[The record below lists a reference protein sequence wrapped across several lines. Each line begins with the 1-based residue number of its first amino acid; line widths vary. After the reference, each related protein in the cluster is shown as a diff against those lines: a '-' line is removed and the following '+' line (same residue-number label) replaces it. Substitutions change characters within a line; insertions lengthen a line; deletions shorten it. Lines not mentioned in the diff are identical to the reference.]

1 MSLTPEQQSVI
12 QKTAD
17 HVRQVFGNEG
27 SGHDWWH
34 MKRVWENAKR
44 IGQAEGA
51 DMFIVELG
59 ALLHD
64 IADWKDHD
72 GDLTVGP
79 KVAGEWLSSL
89 GVEPAIVKK
98 IQYIV
103 ANVSFKGAGVK
114 NGMSTL
120 EGKVVQDADRLDA
133 IGAIAVARTF
143 TWGGSRGRLLYD
155 PDFKPEMHQSFEAYK
170 NSTSSSLHHFY
181 EKLFLLK
188 DMMNTATGK
197 QLAEDR
203 DRFMH
208 QFVDQFLAE
217 WDGRR

>member
-1 MSLTPEQQSVI
+1 MTSEQQSLV

-17 HVRQVFGNEG
+17 HVKKIFLDEG
-27 SGHDWWH
+27 TGHDWWH
-34 MKRVWENAKR
+34 MKRVWENARR
-44 IGQAEGA
+44 IGLAEGA
-51 DMFIVELG
+51 NMFVVELG

-79 KVAGEWLSSL
+79 RMAGEWLQSL
-89 GVEPAIVKK
+89 GVDSSVIDQVKH
-98 IQYIV
+98 IV

-114 NGMSTL
+114 NGMTSL

-133 IGAIAVARTF
+133 IGAIAIARTF
-143 TWGGSRGRLLYD
+143 TWGGARGRLIYD
-155 PDFKPEMHQSFEAYK
+155 PAIKPEMHQSFEAYK
-170 NSTSSSLHHFY
+170 NNTSSSLHHFY

-188 DMMNTATGK
+188 DMMNTPTGQK
-197 QLAEDR
+197 LAEDR

-208 QFVDQFLAE
+208 RFVDQFLQE
-217 WDGRR
+217 WEGQR

>member
-1 MSLTPEQQSVI
+1 MTQDQEKIIQQ
-12 QKTAD
+12 TAD
-17 HVRQVFGNEG
+17 HLREKFTGEG
-27 SGHDWWH
+27 TGHDWWH
-34 MKRVWENAKR
+34 MKRVWDNAKR

-72 GDLTVGP
+72 GDLSVGP
-79 KVAGEWLSSL
+79 RVAGEWLTSI
-89 GVEPAIVKK
+89 GIDRETIEKIKHIVE
-98 IQYIV
+98 
-103 ANVSFKGAGVK
+103 NVSFKGAGVK
-114 NGMSTL
+114 NGMASL

-155 PDFKPEMHQSFEAYK
+155 PDFKAEMHESFEAYK

-197 QLAEDR
+197 KLAEDR

-217 WDGRR
+217 WDGKR

>member
-1 MSLTPEQQSVI
+1 MTEPQQAII

-17 HVRQVFGNEG
+17 HIRSSFMSEG
-27 SGHDWWH
+27 TGHDWWH
-34 MKRVWENAKR
+34 MRRVWENAQR

-51 DMFIVELG
+51 DMFVVELG

-79 KVAGEWLSSL
+79 RVAGEWLQSL
-89 GVEPAIVKK
+89 GVDSAVIDQVKH
-98 IQYIV
+98 IV
-103 ANVSFKGAGVK
+103 ANVSFKGASVK
-114 NGMSTL
+114 NGMSSL

-133 IGAIAVARTF
+133 IGAIAIARTF
-143 TWGGSRGRLLYD
+143 TWGGSKGRLIYD
-155 PDFKPEMHQSFEAYK
+155 PAEKPEMHQSFEAYR
-170 NSTSSSLHHFY
+170 NNTSSSLHHFY

-188 DMMNTATGK
+188 DMMNTPTGK
-197 QLAEDR
+197 KLAEHR

-208 QFVDQFLAE
+208 QFVDQFLQE
-217 WDGRR
+217 WAGRR